1 MKNLK
6 FQFFLL
12 ILLIATIICSQLKK
26 IPENPNKKISKKPVF
41 TIEEECDLITEGP
54 ITIDS
59 DRILLPSPLIE
70 GLLFYY
76 SFDLNLPLDQSG
88 RNNHPIGKVKPG
100 FCLGGNGNSA
110 LFDEGNFLQV
120 DTNNNND
127 FSFNDFTVTFWFYLL
142 DFNEIEDKCPIFYK
156 GNDKESTISIEIN
169 DKDKNYIIN
178 IDNKEII
185 ESRSKIVSKRWT
197 HISLIKSDIELSL
210 YINGILDTKKT
221 LNSEILNLI
230 KNQIYIGNVPWL
242 KEKCILEFM
251 IDEIRLY
258 KKSLSEDYIQ
268 AEASPSLGGIE
279 PNFISIGCLNC
290 SLEEANSK
298 CNEGYKLCTSLEL
311 HTGGYHIAKS
321 LGLINSETYIWT
333 HNSLDD
339 ENKNPYKKG
348 LGLCCKII
356 N

>member
-1 MKNLK
+1 
-6 FQFFLL
+6 
-12 ILLIATIICSQLKK
+12 
-26 IPENPNKKISKKPVF
+26 
-41 TIEEECDLITEGP
+41 
-54 ITIDS
+54 
-59 DRILLPSPLIE
+59 
-70 GLLFYY
+70 
-76 SFDLNLPLDQSG
+76 
-88 RNNHPIGKVKPG
+88 
-100 FCLGGNGNSA
+100 
-110 LFDEGNFLQV
+110 
-120 DTNNNND
+120 
-127 FSFNDFTVTFWFYLL
+127 
-142 DFNEIEDKCPIFYK
+142 
-156 GNDKESTISIEIN
+156 
-169 DKDKNYIIN
+169 
-178 IDNKEII
+178 
-185 ESRSKIVSKRWT
+185 
-197 HISLIKSDIELSL
+197 
-210 YINGILDTKKT
+210 
-221 LNSEILNLI
+221 
-230 KNQIYIGNVPWL
+230 
-242 KEKCILEFM
+242 M

-279 PNFISIGCLNC
+279 PNFLSIGCLNC